1 MEFRLNYREQGAG
14 EPLVL
19 LHGNGESLVYF
30 NKQMGPLSARY
41 RVIAVD
47 TRGHGG
53 SARGNAPFTL
63 DQFAEDLLD
72 FFHALGLKRAS
83 LLGFSDGANIALLFA
98 LRYPDRVHK
107 LILNGANLFPGGVKP
122 SIQIPIC
129 TAYALTSVFSPF
141 SQFAK
146 AKKELFR
153 LMVREP
159 QIAFSA
165 LTSLKMPVLVVAG
178 NRDMIKD
185 SHTRAIA
192 RAIPGAKLC
201 ILEGDHF
208 VAQKNSAAF
217 NAHVLLFLGEGET
230 E

>member
-19 LHGNGESLVYF
+19 LHGNGESLGCF
-30 NKQMGPLSARY
+30 QKQMGPLSARY

-72 FFHALGLKRAS
+72 FFHTLGLKRAH

-98 LRYPDRVHK
+98 LRYPGRVHK
-107 LILNGANLFPGGVKP
+107 LILNGANLSPSGLKP
-122 SIQIPIC
+122 SVLLPIYA
-129 TAYALTSVFSPF
+129 AYAVTGALSPF
-141 SQFAK
+141 CQSAK
-146 AKKELFR
+146 RRREFLCLMAK
-153 LMVREP
+153 EP
-159 QIAFSA
+159 RISFSA
-165 LTSLKMPVLVVAG
+165 LSALRMPVLVIAG
-178 NRDMIKD
+178 SRDMIKD
-185 SHTRAIA
+185 GHTRAIA

-217 NAHVLLFLGEGET
+217 NAHVLLFLDEGGT